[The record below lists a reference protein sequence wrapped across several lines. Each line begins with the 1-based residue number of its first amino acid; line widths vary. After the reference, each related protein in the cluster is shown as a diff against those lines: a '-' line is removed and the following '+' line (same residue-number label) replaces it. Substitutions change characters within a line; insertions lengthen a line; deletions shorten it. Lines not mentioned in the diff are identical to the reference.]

1 MLRTRA
7 ATKIAFLSGKSRK
20 RYGCVT
26 PTRSAI
32 AAVVVPR

>member
-1 MLRTRA
+1 MLRIKA

-26 PTRSAI
+26 PTLLAI
-32 AAVVVPR
+32 AAVEVP